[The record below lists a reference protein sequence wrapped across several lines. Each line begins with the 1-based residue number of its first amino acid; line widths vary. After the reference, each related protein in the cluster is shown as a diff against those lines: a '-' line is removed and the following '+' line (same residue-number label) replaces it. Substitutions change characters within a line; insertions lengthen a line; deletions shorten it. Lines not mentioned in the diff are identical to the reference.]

1 MFAYINLESIFI
13 KTKRQSIFV
22 MCEEFD
28 IWLRD
33 LADENEVKLGR
44 TEMSMIRW
52 LKERKKKQN

>member
-1 MFAYINLESIFI
+1 VFAYINLESIFI